1 MGWHSRSVLMAY
13 NFRMPASAT
22 TSRTLPAYLRNRG
35 LRKPVNFRWRLLRY
49 LLGIASL
56 GLAIAVML
64 SAGIGLGPWDVF
76 HQGLARTLGLTFGQV
91 LVGVGFA
98 ILAVAWL
105 TTRERP
111 GPGTFINMI
120 LVGPSVD
127 LYLRSGLVP
136 SPESW
141 WLGAIQMVVGTALAG
156 LGAGLYISARFG
168 AGPRDTF
175 VLGLARVFGRSI
187 RVARTGLEIT
197 VLILG
202 WLLGGTAGVGTL
214 LFAVLIGPFMQ
225 ASVRTFGRFDPR
237 KVQRAP

>member
-1 MGWHSRSVLMAY
+1 M
-13 NFRMPASAT
+13 
-22 TSRTLPAYLRNRG
+22 RTYLKRRG
-35 LRKPVNFRWRLLRY
+35 IHKPVNFRWRLLRY
-49 LLGIASL
+49 LLGVASL

-64 SAGIGLGPWDVF
+64 ASGIGLGPWDVF
-76 HQGLARTLGLTFGQV
+76 HQGLSKTLGLSFGQV
-91 LVGVGFA
+91 LVGVGFF
-98 ILAVAWL
+98 ILAVAWV

-111 GPGTFINMI
+111 GPGTFVNMM

-127 LYLRSGLVP
+127 LYQRSGLVP
-136 SPESW
+136 NPETW
-141 WLGAIQMVVGTALAG
+141 WLGAAQFVVGTALAG
-156 LGAGLYISARFG
+156 LGAGLYISAHFG

-202 WLLGGTAGVGTL
+202 WLLGGTAGLGTV

-225 ASVRTFGRFDPR
+225 LSVRTFGRFDPR